1 MSAATPARRDPSC
14 KADMRA
20 CRQRPAAI
28 AQSATLL
35 PPTKLHAQPPLLS
48 AGREEGHA
56 GSRPVTSC
64 VQRLI
69 KPVSCR

>member
-35 PPTKLHAQPPLLS
+35 PPTKLPRPPP
-48 AGREEGHA
+48 GREELT
-56 GSRPVTSC
+56 SVTSC